1 MLEGFT
7 AEARRVVVMA
17 QMEARR
23 LDRSRI
29 GTEHLLLGVIDVDQE
44 TCGRALAGA
53 GTSAREVRARA
64 EQVAATPERSPAG
77 TIPFTPAAR
86 WALERSRREAFLAG
100 RAYVET
106 QDILLGL
113 LRYEDENASICW

>member
-7 AEARRVVVMA
+7 PGARRAIVMA

-23 LDRSRI
+23 LDRSHI
-29 GTEHLLLGVIDVDQE
+29 ATEHLLLGVIDVDAE
-44 TCGRALAGA
+44 LGGRALALA
-53 GTSAREVRARA
+53 GTAEGEVRDRAARGCGDG
-64 EQVAATPERSPAG
+64 QRSPAG

-100 RAYVET
+100 RAFVDTE
-106 QDILLGL
+106 DILLGL
-113 LRYEDENASICW
+113 LRYEDANVSICW